1 MQTAKTQAAIYRS
14 RGARNTLFPSASCKP
29 GYLSVRWVKLSCSSE
44 IHEVEVVVVQ
54 DSTAL
59 EAARSNLGASECPDS
74 STLATRRHRKDRKP
88 ALGNHQEPGAP
99 PAPHGPESPLPPTLV
114 QRSWDTI
121 CSPITPRKA
130 KSTDGGGFPALH
142 DDFLPTATAAS
153 TGRHRAAATPA
164 GGSRAP
170 ATAPGL
176 HGAAR
181 PRTSCP
187 LPQRWSRGLLCPTLP
202 TGTELQYSE
211 PTHE

>member
-1 MQTAKTQAAIYRS
+1 MSQALCQKDKLKGPINGTTQPNGQMPQAAHS
-14 RGARNTLFPSASCKP
+14 VSAV
-29 GYLSVRWVKLSCSSE
+29 L
-44 IHEVEVVVVQ
+44 Q
-54 DSTAL
+54 
-59 EAARSNLGASECPDS
+59 EAQTHTETS
-74 STLATRRHRKDRKP
+74 KDRKP

-99 PAPHGPESPLPPTLV
+99 PAPHGPKSTLPPTLL

-121 CSPITPRKA
+121 CSPVTPRKA
-130 KSTDGGGFPALH
+130 KSTDGGGFPAPP

-153 TGRHRAAATPA
+153 TERHRAAATPA

-170 ATAPGL
+170 ATARGL

-187 LPQRWSRGLLCPTLP
+187 LPQRSSRGLLCPTLP
-202 TGTELQYSE
+202 TGAELQCSE

>member
-74 STLATRRHRKDRKP
+74 STLATRRHRK
-88 ALGNHQEPGAP
+88 
-99 PAPHGPESPLPPTLV
+99 
-114 QRSWDTI
+114 RSWDTI